1 MDISDFPE
9 RFEDMTPR
17 AQRIFEAIANV
28 FYDGDIELAFAS
40 ARAGMLALYLYRFD
54 GRPESQLTEAGAA
67 AWAPAWISDD
77 RLLYHTYEQGRL
89 QVRVLNPESGEAPL
103 LGATLDSAAWPAART
118 PD

>member
-40 ARAGMLALYLYRFD
+40 ARQSYAEFMATARQHTAQEP
-54 GRPESQLTEAGAA
+54 PEA
-67 AWAPAWISDD
+67 
-77 RLLYHTYEQGRL
+77 HL
-89 QVRVLNPESGEAPL
+89 QP
-103 LGATLDSAAWPAART
+103 RT
-118 PD
+118 HQ